1 MQTIKNTGLVSWDLS
16 DAWVNKWEMRTKD
29 DFGEILWVCGNSQS
43 VLVMQILKLVYWKSN
58 EVRAE
63 EHLKFDKV
71 PASG

>member
-1 MQTIKNTGLVSWDLS
+1 
-16 DAWVNKWEMRTKD
+16 MRTKD